1 MGKNLYSFDFQ
12 DFMHLHFK
20 DGFVT
25 TKKFGNKIN
34 KNLVSQSQ
42 LLGGQQ
48 GLGLRPLEEWGLN
61 VSNGIHSQMTRQKNR
76 QKEKITERYG

>member
-1 MGKNLYSFDFQ
+1 ML
-12 DFMHLHFK
+12 LHFR

-25 TKKFGNKIN
+25 TNKFGNRIR

-48 GLGLRPLEEWGLN
+48 GLGLRPLEERGLN
-61 VSNGIHSQMTRQKNR
+61 VSNGIHSQMTRQNNR
-76 QKEKITERYG
+76 QKEKTTESIIGKKRRKKGLI